1 MSPTDLLEDLRKKP
15 FEPLRFYVID
25 GTTYDI
31 RHPEQAMVSDYST
44 VVGVAANPDSFL
56 FQRLIRIDN
65 NHIHK
70 VEPIR
75 AIPTGSNGQ
84 KPV

>member
-15 FEPLRFYVID
+15 FEPLRLYVLD

-31 RHPEQAMVSDYST
+31 RHPEQCMVGLFST
-44 VVGVAANPDSFL
+44 VVGVAANPDTLL
-56 FQRLIRIDN
+56 FERMIRIDN
-65 NHIHK
+65 THIHK

-75 AIPTGSNGQ
+75 GIPTATNGQ
-84 KPV
+84 QPS

>member
-1 MSPTDLLEDLRKKP
+1 MSPTDLLEDLRKRP
-15 FEPLRFYVID
+15 FEPLRLYVLD

-31 RHPEQAMVSDYST
+31 RHPEQCMVGTWST
-44 VVGVAANPDSFL
+44 VVGVAANPDTLL
-56 FQRLIRIDN
+56 FERLIRIDN

-75 AIPTGSNGQ
+75 SIPAGANGQ
-84 KPV
+84 QPS

>member
-1 MSPTDLLEDLRKKP
+1 MSPTDLLEDLRKRP
-15 FEPLRFYVID
+15 FEPLRLYVAD

-31 RHPEQAMVSDYST
+31 RHPEQCMVGLYST
-44 VVGVAANPDSFL
+44 VVGVSANPETLL
-56 FQRLIRIDN
+56 FDRMIRIDN

-75 AIPTGSNGQ
+75 AIPVSGNGPG
-84 KPV
+84 KV